1 MKVLLSI
8 KPEYA
13 NKIFSGKKKFEFR
26 KKIFKNLDVKTILV
40 YSTMPVGMV
49 IGEFQIDEILSKKP
63 SDLWN
68 ETRIYAGVKKDFYDS
83 YFNGSKLGYAIK
95 VKNIKQYEVPRKLK
109 TLGVKQAPQSFL
121 YIKK

>member
-8 KPEYA
+8 KPEYVS
-13 NKIFSGKKKFEFR
+13 KIFSGKKKFEFR
-26 KKIFKNLDVKTILV
+26 KKIFKNRDVKTILV

-49 IGEFQIDEILSKKP
+49 IGEFQIDEILSKNP

-68 ETRIYAGVKKDFYDS
+68 ETRLYAGVKKDFYDS
-83 YFNGSKLGYAIK
+83 YFSGRELGYAIK
-95 VKNIKQYEVPRKLK
+95 VKKINQYETPRKLK

-121 YIKK
+121 YIK